1 MNQLA
6 RILAAVSLVGLL
18 PCSTPPARAES
29 VHVGGSASSQRIVFD
44 LPHNMTPEI
53 SRTPDGLNVKF
64 PDTAGKPAN
73 IAATGLIKQVRF
85 DGKQASIA
93 VSGEFSEKHLAFAN
107 PARFAIDITAK
118 STAPANREFCP
129 IVGISQ
135 QSKPGSLLLRFKIA
149 PNHWPAIRLSGP
161 KLYLIFPGTFQCSA
175 LKDAQAAQPYML
187 FEGSLGLADSTAL
200 IFGLNHP
207 EGHLSLSRERS
218 TNTLIVDLTP
228 QDGSNPANQRF
239 ALASQA
245 YDRQDM
251 AAVLNLL
258 SADSLS
264 PRERVLKARALWRV
278 SWPYGDT
285 EKQKQSLA
293 LMGSSIK
300 SFADEPQLKTEY
312 LRMLIRAKR
321 FKDADEQL
329 DSFRNSTEPT
339 MVVEGMI
346 MSIAR
351 QNAQR
356 RYQDAYADY
365 GRLLRDYGAES
376 IPPNLRAEFIAV
388 MGQTYQG
395 LNDQKR
401 ALANFRQ
408 ALDMK
413 PDLAQDD
420 PDIHACMGEAALKEG
435 DYQAALSYYLKAVNL
450 GDPRQQGENLIG
462 LGDCLYNLKQ
472 VERANLIYAEVERIA
487 PKTGSNVIAKLR
499 EARALLDAD
508 GDQLKDATFDQ
519 VLKIYDGIEIPPEE
533 AGGPISELVQIRK
546 AQLYAR
552 HGDWDNSFEAYYQA
566 WSQTKKDSPV
576 HNYAMTEAQASML
589 KRIRELYAE
598 DDYAQIQTLYE
609 RYRLSFLKDLKDYEI
624 VYLMAEALEQQ
635 GKLAEA
641 ARLYGDYAK
650 ADRPRTPE
658 ALAKL
663 YEINLASGNLSGS
676 LNWCNVYLKRYP
688 AGRRA
693 RELRNSRGDLLY
705 RLGRND
711 EAIAALTPLTGGR
724 DEASL
729 MALSLLSDI
738 YRVDG
743 DWQNEARTLD
753 RIIALSGSLRS
764 PVIEKSIYIRAG
776 QLQKAGDSATAKRL
790 YLKLMQDYPNSSSRW
805 WAQYAVAGLAINAGQ
820 TEWALNLMNQIVA
833 SSKDPMLLN
842 AARSRIQ
849 SLRIVRDVDSFRNQI
864 KS

>member
-1 MNQLA
+1 MNQLS
-6 RILAAVSLVGLL
+6 RILALVSLIGLL
-18 PCSTPPARAES
+18 PCSPPTRAES

-44 LPHNMTPEI
+44 LPHNLTPEI

-64 PDTAGKPAN
+64 PDTVGKPAT
-73 IAATGLIKQVRF
+73 ISATGLVKEVRF
-85 DGKQASIA
+85 DGKQASIT
-93 VSGEFSEKHLAFAN
+93 VSGEFSEKHLALAN
-107 PARFAIDITAK
+107 PPRFAIDITAK
-118 STAPANREFCP
+118 AAPAIHEFCP
-129 IVGISQ
+129 IAGISQ
-135 QSKPGSLLLRFKIA
+135 QSTPGSLLLRFKIA
-149 PNHWPAIRLSGP
+149 PHYWPAIRLSGP
-161 KLYLIFPGTFQCSA
+161 KLYLIFPGSFKCSA
-175 LKDAQAAQPYML
+175 LKDAQAAQPYLL
-187 FEGSLGLADSTAL
+187 FEGSLGLAGSTAL

-207 EGHLSLSRERS
+207 EGRLNLIRDRAA
-218 TNTLIVDLTP
+218 NTPIVDLTP
-228 QDGSNPANQRF
+228 QGGSGLTNQRF

-245 YDRQDM
+245 YDRQDL

-264 PRERVLKARALWRV
+264 PRERVLKARALWRI
-278 SWPYGDT
+278 SWPYGDP

-293 LMGSSIK
+293 LMGSAIK

-312 LRMLIRAKR
+312 LRMLIRSKR

-351 QNAQR
+351 QNAQQ

-376 IPPNLRAEFIAV
+376 IPPNLRAEFIAI

-401 ALANFRQ
+401 ALENFRQ
-408 ALDMK
+408 ALSLK

-420 PDIHACMGEAALKEG
+420 PDIHARMGAAALNQG
-435 DYQAALSYYLKAVNL
+435 DYQAALEYYLKAVNL

-472 VERANLIYAEVERIA
+472 TARANLIYAEVERIA
-487 PKTGSNVIAKLR
+487 PRSGSTVIAKLR

-519 VLKIYDGIEIPPEE
+519 VLKIYNSIDIPPEE
-533 AGGPISELVQIRK
+533 AGGPIGELVQIRK

-552 HGDWDNSFEAYYQA
+552 HSDWDASFEAYYQA

-576 HNYAMTEAQASML
+576 HSYAMSEAQASML
-589 KRIRELYAE
+589 KRIRELYAAG
-598 DDYAQIQTLYE
+598 DYAQILALYE

-624 VYLMAEALEQQ
+624 IYLMAEALEQQ

-663 YEINLASGNLSGS
+663 YELNLASGNPSGA

-693 RELRNSRGDLLY
+693 RELRTSRGDLLY

-711 EAIAALTPLTGGR
+711 EAVAALTPLAGGR

-729 MALSLLSDI
+729 KALSLLSDI

-743 DWQNEARTLD
+743 DWQNEARTLE
-753 RIIALSGSLRS
+753 RIIALGASLRS
-764 PVIEKSIYIRAG
+764 PLIEKSIYIRAG

-790 YLKLMQDYPNSSSRW
+790 YLKLMQDYPDSNSRW
-805 WAQYAVAGLAINAGQ
+805 WAQYAVAGLAINEGQ

-833 SSKDPMLLN
+833 SAKDPMLLN
-842 AARSRIQ
+842 ATRSRLQ
-849 SLRIVRDVDSFRNQI
+849 SLRVVRDVDSFRNQI